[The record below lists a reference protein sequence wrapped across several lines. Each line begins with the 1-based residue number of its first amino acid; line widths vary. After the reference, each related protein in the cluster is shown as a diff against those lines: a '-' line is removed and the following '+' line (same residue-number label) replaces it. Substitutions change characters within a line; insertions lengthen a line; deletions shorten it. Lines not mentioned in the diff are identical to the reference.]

1 MIEIEL
7 NNIIKNY
14 GLKNV
19 LNGMNLTLKTGEK
32 AVLIGCNGA
41 GKSTVLKII
50 MKQENISAGTI
61 NIRKNATIGMLKQI
75 YEYEET
81 NPNVYTFLQRSFE
94 HFFELETKLKKLEN
108 EMSYEKDDEKI
119 SELLQ
124 KYGNVQQKYIQMG
137 GYDIQE
143 KFNKICSGLQI
154 NEKML
159 NQNYN
164 DLSGGEKTIVNL
176 GALLLKEPSI
186 LLLDEPTNHLDMEK
200 LEWLERF
207 LKEYKGTILMVSHD
221 RYFLDKIAT
230 KTILLENG
238 KEKIYFGNY
247 SYFLK
252 EDEKRTLAE
261 FENYKNQQKMI
272 KKMKESIKTLRKF
285 GELAKN
291 EMFFKRA
298 KSIEKKLAKIEQLP
312 QVDLEQKTLLN
323 FKLNI
328 DSRSGKDVV
337 IINNLNKN
345 FESKNIF
352 ENANLQIHYGEKIA
366 LIGKNGTGKSTLLKI
381 IMNEDCEYTGEIKI
395 GQSVN
400 IGYIPQEI
408 NFEDDNQTIL
418 NFFEQFDNRN
428 ETEIRTS
435 LAKYMFRGN
444 DVFKKVSS
452 LSGGEKVR
460 LILAKLLKQNIN
472 FLILDEPTNH
482 IDIETR
488 ELLEE
493 AIKEYSGTVLFVS
506 HDRYFINNLAE
517 RIVEVKEK
525 RFFSY
530 VGNYDEYLR
539 KIKGD
544 TVPTFNMS
552 NKSKIDYLKEHRPDL
567 FR

>member
-19 LNGMNLTLKTGEK
+19 LNGMNLTLKTGER
-32 AVLIGCNGA
+32 AAIIDCNGA

-61 NIRKNATIGMLKQI
+61 NIRKNATIGILRQI

-108 EMSYEKDDEKI
+108 EMSYEKDDEKM

-200 LEWLERF
+200 LEWLEKF

-221 RYFLDKIAT
+221 RYFLDKVAT

-238 KEKIYFGNY
+238 KEKIYLGNY

-328 DSRSGKDVV
+328 DSRSGKDV

-381 IMNEDCEYTGEIKI
+381 IVNEDCEYTGEIKI

-539 KIKGD
+539 KI
-544 TVPTFNMS
+544 
-552 NKSKIDYLKEHRPDL
+552 E
-567 FR
+567 

>member
-19 LNGMNLTLKTGEK
+19 LNGMNLTLKTGER
-32 AVLIGCNGA
+32 AALIGCNGA

-61 NIRKNATIGMLKQI
+61 NIRKNATIGMLRQI

-94 HFFELETKLKKLEN
+94 HFFELETKLKKLED
-108 EMSYEKDDEKI
+108 EMSYEKDDEKM

-200 LEWLERF
+200 LEWLEKF

-352 ENANLQIHYGEKIA
+352 ENSNLQIHYGEKIA

-408 NFEDDNQTIL
+408 KFEDDNQTIL

-539 KIKGD
+539 KI
-544 TVPTFNMS
+544 
-552 NKSKIDYLKEHRPDL
+552 E
-567 FR
+567 

>member
-19 LNGMNLTLKTGEK
+19 LNGMNLTLKTGER
-32 AVLIGCNGA
+32 AAIIGCNGA

-61 NIRKNATIGMLKQI
+61 NIRKNATIGILRQI

-108 EMSYEKDDEKI
+108 EMSYEKNDEKM

-200 LEWLERF
+200 LEWLEKF

-506 HDRYFINNLAE
+506 HDRYFINNLEE

-539 KIKGD
+539 KI
-544 TVPTFNMS
+544 
-552 NKSKIDYLKEHRPDL
+552 E
-567 FR
+567 

>member
-19 LNGMNLTLKTGEK
+19 LNGMNLTLKTGER
-32 AVLIGCNGA
+32 AAIIDCNGA

-61 NIRKNATIGMLKQI
+61 NIRKNATIGILRQI

-108 EMSYEKDDEKI
+108 EMSYEKDDEKM

-200 LEWLERF
+200 LEWLEKF

-221 RYFLDKIAT
+221 RYFLDKVAT

-238 KEKIYFGNY
+238 KEKIYLGNY

-381 IMNEDCEYTGEIKI
+381 IMNEDCEYTGGIKI

-539 KIKGD
+539 KI
-544 TVPTFNMS
+544 
-552 NKSKIDYLKEHRPDL
+552 E
-567 FR
+567 

>member
-19 LNGMNLTLKTGEK
+19 LNGMNLTLKTGER
-32 AVLIGCNGA
+32 AAIIGCNGA

-61 NIRKNATIGMLKQI
+61 NIRKNATIGILKQI

-94 HFFELETKLKKLEN
+94 HFFELETKLKKLED

-200 LEWLERF
+200 LEWLEKF

-221 RYFLDKIAT
+221 RYFLDKVAT

-238 KEKIYFGNY
+238 KEKIYLGNY

-493 AIKEYSGTVLFVS
+493 AIKEYSGTVLLVS

-539 KIKGD
+539 KI
-544 TVPTFNMS
+544 
-552 NKSKIDYLKEHRPDL
+552 E
-567 FR
+567 

>member
-19 LNGMNLTLKTGEK
+19 LNGMNLTLKTGER
-32 AVLIGCNGA
+32 AAIIGCNGA

-94 HFFELETKLKKLEN
+94 HFFELETKLKKLED

-200 LEWLERF
+200 LEWLEKF

-381 IMNEDCEYTGEIKI
+381 ILNEDCEYTGEIKI

-530 VGNYDEYLR
+530 VGNYDDYLR
-539 KIKGD
+539 KIK
-544 TVPTFNMS
+544 
-552 NKSKIDYLKEHRPDL
+552 L
-567 FR
+567 F

>member
-200 LEWLERF
+200 LEWLEKF

-312 QVDLEQKTLLN
+312 QADLEQKTLLN

-493 AIKEYSGTVLFVS
+493 AIKEYSGTVLLVS

-517 RIVEVKEK
+517 RIVEIKDKEI
-525 RFFSY
+525 FSY

-539 KIKGD
+539 KI
-544 TVPTFNMS
+544 
-552 NKSKIDYLKEHRPDL
+552 E
-567 FR
+567 

>member
-14 GLKNV
+14 ELKNV
-19 LNGMNLTLKTGEK
+19 LNGMNLTLKTGER
-32 AVLIGCNGA
+32 AVIIGCNGA

-50 MKQENISAGTI
+50 MKQESISSGTI

-75 YEYEET
+75 YEYEKE
-81 NPNVYTFLQRSFE
+81 NPNVYNFLQRSFE
-94 HFFELETKLKKLEN
+94 QFFELERKLKKLED
-108 EMSYEKDDEKI
+108 EMSYEKDDEKM
-119 SELLQ
+119 SELLK

-154 NEKML
+154 NDKML

-200 LEWLERF
+200 LEWLEKF

-221 RYFLDKIAT
+221 RYFLDKVAT

-298 KSIEKKLAKIEQLP
+298 KSIEKKLAKIEQLS

-408 NFEDDNQTIL
+408 KFKDDNQTIL

-530 VGNYDEYLR
+530 VGNYDDYLR
-539 KIKGD
+539 KIK
-544 TVPTFNMS
+544 
-552 NKSKIDYLKEHRPDL
+552 L
-567 FR
+567 F

>member
-19 LNGMNLTLKTGEK
+19 LNGMNLTLKTGER
-32 AVLIGCNGA
+32 AAIIGCNGA

-94 HFFELETKLKKLEN
+94 HFFELETKLKKLED

-200 LEWLERF
+200 LEWLEKF

-517 RIVEVKEK
+517 IIVEVKEK

-530 VGNYDEYLR
+530 VGNYDDYLR
-539 KIKGD
+539 KIK
-544 TVPTFNMS
+544 
-552 NKSKIDYLKEHRPDL
+552 L
-567 FR
+567 F

>member
-19 LNGMNLTLKTGEK
+19 LNGMNLTLKTGER
-32 AVLIGCNGA
+32 AALIGCNGA
-41 GKSTVLKII
+41 GKSTVFKII
-50 MKQENISAGTI
+50 MKQESISSGTI
-61 NIRKNATIGMLKQI
+61 SIRKNATIGMLKQI
-75 YEYEET
+75 YEYEEK

-108 EMSYEKDDEKI
+108 EMFYEKDDEKM

-200 LEWLERF
+200 LEWLEKF

-221 RYFLDKIAT
+221 RYFLDKVAT

-328 DSRSGKDVV
+328 DSKSGKDVV

-352 ENANLQIHYGEKIA
+352 ENANLQIYYGEKIA
-366 LIGKNGTGKSTLLKI
+366 LIGKNGTGKSTLLNI

-395 GQSVN
+395 GKSVN

-408 NFEDDNQTIL
+408 KFEDDNQTIL

-493 AIKEYSGTVLFVS
+493 AIKEYSGTILFVS

-530 VGNYDEYLR
+530 VGNYDDYLR
-539 KIKGD
+539 KI
-544 TVPTFNMS
+544 
-552 NKSKIDYLKEHRPDL
+552 E
-567 FR
+567 

>member
-19 LNGMNLTLKTGEK
+19 LNGMNLTLKTGER
-32 AVLIGCNGA
+32 AAIIGCNGA

-61 NIRKNATIGMLKQI
+61 NIRKNATIGILRQI

-94 HFFELETKLKKLEN
+94 HFFELETKLKKLED

-539 KIKGD
+539 KI
-544 TVPTFNMS
+544 
-552 NKSKIDYLKEHRPDL
+552 E
-567 FR
+567 

>member
-1 MIEIEL
+1 MKKENENEKVQSKVEKTVEHKDKKDVTPEEKL

-19 LNGMNLTLKTGEK
+19 LNGMNLTLKTGER
-32 AVLIGCNGA
+32 AAIIGCNGA

-50 MKQENISAGTI
+50 MKQENISDGTI
-61 NIRKNATIGMLKQI
+61 NIRKNATIGILRQI

-94 HFFELETKLKKLEN
+94 HFFELETKLKKLED

-200 LEWLERF
+200 LEWLEKF

-238 KEKIYFGNY
+238 KEKIYLGNY

-408 NFEDDNQTIL
+408 KFEDDNQTIL

-539 KIKGD
+539 KI
-544 TVPTFNMS
+544 
-552 NKSKIDYLKEHRPDL
+552 E
-567 FR
+567 

>member
-19 LNGMNLTLKTGEK
+19 LNGMNLTLKTGER
-32 AVLIGCNGA
+32 AAIIGCNGA

-61 NIRKNATIGMLKQI
+61 NIRKNATIGILRQI

-108 EMSYEKDDEKI
+108 EMSYEKNDEKM

-200 LEWLERF
+200 LEWLEKF

-272 KKMKESIKTLRKF
+272 KKMKESIKTVRKF

-539 KIKGD
+539 KI
-544 TVPTFNMS
+544 
-552 NKSKIDYLKEHRPDL
+552 E
-567 FR
+567 

>member
-41 GKSTVLKII
+41 GKSTVFKII
-50 MKQENISAGTI
+50 TKQESISSGTI

-94 HFFELETKLKKLEN
+94 HFFELETKLKKLED

-176 GALLLKEPSI
+176 GALLLKEPNI

-200 LEWLERF
+200 LEWLEKF
-207 LKEYKGTILMVSHD
+207 FKEYKGTILMVSHD

-539 KIKGD
+539 K
-544 TVPTFNMS
+544 F
-552 NKSKIDYLKEHRPDL
+552 E
-567 FR
+567 

>member
-19 LNGMNLTLKTGEK
+19 LNGMNLTLKTGER
-32 AVLIGCNGA
+32 AAIIDCNGA

-61 NIRKNATIGMLKQI
+61 NIRKNATIVILRQI

-108 EMSYEKDDEKI
+108 EMSYEKDDEKM

-200 LEWLERF
+200 LEWLEKF

-221 RYFLDKIAT
+221 RYFLDKVAT

-238 KEKIYFGNY
+238 KEKIYLGNY

-328 DSRSGKDVV
+328 DSRSGKDV

-381 IMNEDCEYTGEIKI
+381 IVNEDCEYTGEIKI

-488 ELLEE
+488 VLLEE

-539 KIKGD
+539 KI
-544 TVPTFNMS
+544 
-552 NKSKIDYLKEHRPDL
+552 E
-567 FR
+567 

>member
-108 EMSYEKDDEKI
+108 EMSYEKDDEKM

-200 LEWLERF
+200 LEWLEKF

-381 IMNEDCEYTGEIKI
+381 IMNEDCEYTGGIKI

-506 HDRYFINNLAE
+506 HDRYFINNLEE

-539 KIKGD
+539 KI
-544 TVPTFNMS
+544 
-552 NKSKIDYLKEHRPDL
+552 E
-567 FR
+567 

>member
-19 LNGMNLTLKTGEK
+19 LNGMNLTLKTGERV
-32 AVLIGCNGA
+32 AIIGYNGA

-94 HFFELETKLKKLEN
+94 HFFELETKLKKLED

-200 LEWLERF
+200 LEWLEKF

-238 KEKIYFGNY
+238 KEKIYLGNY

-252 EDEKRTLAE
+252 EDEKKTLAE

-408 NFEDDNQTIL
+408 KFEDDNQTIL

-493 AIKEYSGTVLFVS
+493 AIKEYLGTVLLVS

-530 VGNYDEYLR
+530 VGNYDDYLR
-539 KIKGD
+539 KIK
-544 TVPTFNMS
+544 
-552 NKSKIDYLKEHRPDL
+552 L
-567 FR
+567 F

>member
-19 LNGMNLTLKTGEK
+19 LNGMNLTLKTGER

-41 GKSTVLKII
+41 GKSTVFKII

-108 EMSYEKDDEKI
+108 EMSYEKDDKKM

-200 LEWLERF
+200 LEWLEKF

-221 RYFLDKIAT
+221 RYFLDKVAT

-312 QVDLEQKTLLN
+312 QVNLEQKTLLN

-366 LIGKNGTGKSTLLKI
+366 LIGKNGTGKSTLLNI

-408 NFEDDNQTIL
+408 KFEDDNQTIL

-525 RFFSY
+525 KFFSY

-539 KIKGD
+539 KI
-544 TVPTFNMS
+544 
-552 NKSKIDYLKEHRPDL
+552 E
-567 FR
+567 

>member
-19 LNGMNLTLKTGEK
+19 LNGMNLTLKTGER
-32 AVLIGCNGA
+32 AAIIGCNGA
-41 GKSTVLKII
+41 GKSTVFKII
-50 MKQENISAGTI
+50 MKQESISSGTI
-61 NIRKNATIGMLKQI
+61 SIRKNATIGMLKQI
-75 YEYEET
+75 YEYEKT

-94 HFFELETKLKKLEN
+94 HFFELETKLKKLED

-408 NFEDDNQTIL
+408 KFEDDNQTIL

-539 KIKGD
+539 KI
-544 TVPTFNMS
+544 
-552 NKSKIDYLKEHRPDL
+552 E
-567 FR
+567 

>member
-19 LNGMNLTLKTGEK
+19 LNGMNLTLKTGER
-32 AVLIGCNGA
+32 AAIIGCNGA

-50 MKQENISAGTI
+50 MKQENISDGTI
-61 NIRKNATIGMLKQI
+61 NIRKNATIGILRQI

-94 HFFELETKLKKLEN
+94 HFFELETKLKKLED

-200 LEWLERF
+200 LEWLEKF

-539 KIKGD
+539 KI
-544 TVPTFNMS
+544 
-552 NKSKIDYLKEHRPDL
+552 E
-567 FR
+567 

>member
-19 LNGMNLTLKTGEK
+19 LNGMNLTLKTGER

-50 MKQENISAGTI
+50 MKQESISSGTI

-75 YEYEET
+75 YEYEEE
-81 NPNVYTFLQRSFE
+81 NPNVYKFLQRSFGQ
-94 HFFELETKLKKLEN
+94 FFELERKLKKLED
-108 EMSYEKDDEKI
+108 EMSNEKDDEKI

-200 LEWLERF
+200 LEWLEKF
-207 LKEYKGTILMVSHD
+207 LNEYKGTILMVSHD
-221 RYFLDKIAT
+221 RYFLDKVAT

-298 KSIEKKLAKIEQLP
+298 KSIEKKLAKIERLP
-312 QVDLEQKTLLN
+312 QVNLEQKTLLN

-381 IMNEDCEYTGEIKI
+381 IINEDCEYTGEIKI
-395 GQSVN
+395 GKSVN

-408 NFEDDNQTIL
+408 KFDDDNQTIL

-444 DVFKKVSS
+444 DVFKKVGS

-517 RIVEVKEK
+517 RIVEIKDK
-525 RFFSY
+525 GIFSY

-539 KIKGD
+539 KI
-544 TVPTFNMS
+544 
-552 NKSKIDYLKEHRPDL
+552 E
-567 FR
+567 

>member
-19 LNGMNLTLKTGEK
+19 LNGMNLTLKTGER

-41 GKSTVLKII
+41 GKSTVFKII

-108 EMSYEKDDEKI
+108 EMSYEKDDEKM

-186 LLLDEPTNHLDMEK
+186 LLLDETTNHLDMEK
-200 LEWLERF
+200 LEWLEKF

-221 RYFLDKIAT
+221 RYFLDKVAT

-312 QVDLEQKTLLN
+312 QVNLEQKTLLN

-352 ENANLQIHYGEKIA
+352 ENANMQIHYGEKIA

-381 IMNEDCEYTGEIKI
+381 IMNEDYEYTGEIKI
-395 GQSVN
+395 GKSVN

-408 NFEDDNQTIL
+408 KFEDDNQTIL

-488 ELLEE
+488 EVLEE

-530 VGNYDEYLR
+530 FGNYDEYLR
-539 KIKGD
+539 KI
-544 TVPTFNMS
+544 
-552 NKSKIDYLKEHRPDL
+552 E
-567 FR
+567 

>member
-61 NIRKNATIGMLKQI
+61 NIRKNATIGMLRQI

-94 HFFELETKLKKLEN
+94 HFFELETKLKKLED
-108 EMSYEKDDEKI
+108 EMSYEKDDEKM

-124 KYGNVQQKYIQMG
+124 KYGDVQQKYIQMG

-143 KFNKICSGLQI
+143 KFNRICSGLQI

-200 LEWLERF
+200 LEWLEKF

-261 FENYKNQQKMI
+261 FENYKNQHKMI

-408 NFEDDNQTIL
+408 NFDDDNQTIL

-493 AIKEYSGTVLFVS
+493 AIKEYSGTVLLVS

-517 RIVEVKEK
+517 RIVEIKDKEI
-525 RFFSY
+525 FSY

-539 KIKGD
+539 K
-544 TVPTFNMS
+544 F
-552 NKSKIDYLKEHRPDL
+552 E
-567 FR
+567 

>member
-19 LNGMNLTLKTGEK
+19 LNGMNLTLKTGERV
-32 AVLIGCNGA
+32 AIIGCNGA

-61 NIRKNATIGMLKQI
+61 NIRKNATIGILKQI

-200 LEWLERF
+200 LEWLEKF

-517 RIVEVKEK
+517 RIVVVKEK

-530 VGNYDEYLR
+530 VGNYDDYLR
-539 KIKGD
+539 KI
-544 TVPTFNMS
+544 
-552 NKSKIDYLKEHRPDL
+552 
-567 FR
+567 

>member
-19 LNGMNLTLKTGEK
+19 LNGMNLTLKTGER
-32 AVLIGCNGA
+32 AALIGCNGA

-61 NIRKNATIGMLKQI
+61 NIRKNATIGILKQI

-108 EMSYEKDDEKI
+108 EMSYEKNDEKM

-200 LEWLERF
+200 LEWLEKF

-408 NFEDDNQTIL
+408 KFEDDNQTIL

-539 KIKGD
+539 KI
-544 TVPTFNMS
+544 
-552 NKSKIDYLKEHRPDL
+552 E
-567 FR
+567 

>member
-61 NIRKNATIGMLKQI
+61 NIRKNATIGMLRQI

-94 HFFELETKLKKLEN
+94 HFFELETKLKKLED
-108 EMSYEKDDEKI
+108 EMSYEKDDEKM

-124 KYGNVQQKYIQMG
+124 KYGDVQQKYIQMG

-143 KFNKICSGLQI
+143 KFNRICSGLQI

-200 LEWLERF
+200 LEWLEKF

-408 NFEDDNQTIL
+408 NFDDDNQTIL

-493 AIKEYSGTVLFVS
+493 AIKEYSGTVLLVS

-539 KIKGD
+539 K
-544 TVPTFNMS
+544 F
-552 NKSKIDYLKEHRPDL
+552 E
-567 FR
+567 

>member
-19 LNGMNLTLKTGEK
+19 LNGMNLTLKTGER
-32 AVLIGCNGA
+32 AALIGCNGA

-50 MKQENISAGTI
+50 MKQENISDGTI

-75 YEYEET
+75 YEYEKT

-94 HFFELETKLKKLEN
+94 HFFELETKLKKLED

-200 LEWLERF
+200 LEWLEKF

-221 RYFLDKIAT
+221 RYFLDKVAT

-238 KEKIYFGNY
+238 KEKIYLGNY

-381 IMNEDCEYTGEIKI
+381 IVNEDCEYTGEIKI

-539 KIKGD
+539 KI
-544 TVPTFNMS
+544 
-552 NKSKIDYLKEHRPDL
+552 E
-567 FR
+567 

>member
-19 LNGMNLTLKTGEK
+19 LNGMNLTLKTGER
-32 AVLIGCNGA
+32 AAIIGCNGA

-81 NPNVYTFLQRSFE
+81 KPNVYTFLQRSFE

-108 EMSYEKDDEKI
+108 EMSYEKDDEKM

-200 LEWLERF
+200 LEWLEKF

-408 NFEDDNQTIL
+408 KFEDDNQTIL

-539 KIKGD
+539 KI
-544 TVPTFNMS
+544 
-552 NKSKIDYLKEHRPDL
+552 E
-567 FR
+567 

>member
-19 LNGMNLTLKTGEK
+19 LNGMNLTLKTGER
-32 AVLIGCNGA
+32 AAIIGCNGA
-41 GKSTVLKII
+41 GKSTVFKII
-50 MKQENISAGTI
+50 TKQENISSGTI

-108 EMSYEKDDEKI
+108 EMSYEKNDEKM

-200 LEWLERF
+200 LEWLEKF

-381 IMNEDCEYTGEIKI
+381 IVNEDCEYTGEIKI

-539 KIKGD
+539 KI
-544 TVPTFNMS
+544 
-552 NKSKIDYLKEHRPDL
+552 E
-567 FR
+567 

>member
-19 LNGMNLTLKTGEK
+19 LNGMNLTLKTGER
-32 AVLIGCNGA
+32 AVIIGCNGA

-50 MKQENISAGTI
+50 MKQESISSGTI

-75 YEYEET
+75 YEYEKE
-81 NPNVYTFLQRSFE
+81 NPNVYNFLQRSFE
-94 HFFELETKLKKLEN
+94 QFFELERKLKKLED
-108 EMSYEKDDEKI
+108 EMSYEKDDEKM

-154 NEKML
+154 NDKML

-200 LEWLERF
+200 LEWLEKF

-221 RYFLDKIAT
+221 RYFLDKVAT

-298 KSIEKKLAKIEQLP
+298 KSIEKKLAKIEQLS

-408 NFEDDNQTIL
+408 KFKDDNQTIL

-530 VGNYDEYLR
+530 VGNYDDYLR
-539 KIKGD
+539 KI
-544 TVPTFNMS
+544 
-552 NKSKIDYLKEHRPDL
+552 E
-567 FR
+567 

>member
-19 LNGMNLTLKTGEK
+19 LNGMNLTLKTGER
-32 AVLIGCNGA
+32 AALIGCNGA

-94 HFFELETKLKKLEN
+94 HFFELETKLKKLED

-186 LLLDEPTNHLDMEK
+186 LLLDEPTNHLDIEK
-200 LEWLERF
+200 LEWLEKF

-221 RYFLDKIAT
+221 RYFLDKIAI

-252 EDEKRTLAE
+252 EDEKRTLVE

-366 LIGKNGTGKSTLLKI
+366 IIGKNGTGKSTLLKI

-517 RIVEVKEK
+517 IIVEVKEK

-530 VGNYDEYLR
+530 VGNYDDYLR
-539 KIKGD
+539 KIK
-544 TVPTFNMS
+544 
-552 NKSKIDYLKEHRPDL
+552 L
-567 FR
+567 F

>member
-19 LNGMNLTLKTGEK
+19 LNGMNLTLKTGERV
-32 AVLIGCNGA
+32 AIIGCNGA

-61 NIRKNATIGMLKQI
+61 NIRKNATIGMLRQI

-81 NPNVYTFLQRSFE
+81 NPNVYIFLQRSFE
-94 HFFELETKLKKLEN
+94 HFFELETKLKKLED
-108 EMSYEKDDEKI
+108 EMSYEKDDEKM

-200 LEWLERF
+200 LEWLEKF

-337 IINNLNKN
+337 IINNLNEN

-408 NFEDDNQTIL
+408 KFEDDNQTIL

-539 KIKGD
+539 K
-544 TVPTFNMS
+544 F
-552 NKSKIDYLKEHRPDL
+552 E
-567 FR
+567 